1 MTIILGDC
9 VTKNEFQSL
18 CGKYLI
24 DVGIALEN
32 PNIQGLLFWEPHMD
46 KKEVLFEIEETFKN
60 EF

>member
-32 PNIQGLLFWEPHMD
+32 SSIQNLLFWEPHMD
-46 KKEVLFEIEETFKN
+46 KKEVLFEIEELLRE

>member
-18 CGKYLI
+18 CGQHLI
-24 DVGIALEN
+24 DVGVALEN
-32 PNIQGLLFWEPHMD
+32 PNIQELLFWQPHMD
-46 KKEVLFEIEETFKN
+46 KKSVLFGIEEILKE

>member
-9 VTKNEFQSL
+9 ITKNEFQSL

-32 PNIQGLLFWEPHMD
+32 PNIQGLLFWKPHMD
-46 KKEVLFEIEETFKN
+46 KKEVLFEIEEILKG

>member
-9 VTKNEFQSL
+9 VSKNEFQSL

-24 DVGIALEN
+24 DFRIALEN

-46 KKEVLFEIEETFKN
+46 KKTVLLEIEELLKE

>member
-1 MTIILGDC
+1 MISR
-9 VTKNEFQSL
+9 NEFQSL

-32 PNIQGLLFWEPHMD
+32 PNIQGFLFWEPHMD
-46 KKEVLFEIEETFKN
+46 KKEVLFKIEETLKN